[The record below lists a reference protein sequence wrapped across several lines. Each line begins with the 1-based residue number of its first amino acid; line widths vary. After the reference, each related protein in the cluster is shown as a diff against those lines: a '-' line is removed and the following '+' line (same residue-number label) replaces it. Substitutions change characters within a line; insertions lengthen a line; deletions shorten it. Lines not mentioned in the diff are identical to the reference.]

1 MIVALLVT
9 SIVAIL
15 ARLIAVYLLRLRHAS
30 REGGRWVDTQLVKGI
45 VLTARNC
52 LVDESGLSVD
62 GERFTRI
69 ARVAVASRLVP
80 RHTGS
85 RVAVLP

>member
-15 ARLIAVYLLRLRHAS
+15 ARLVTVYLLRLRHTSGVGS
-30 REGGRWVDTQLVKGI
+30 RWIDTQLVKGI
-45 VLTARNC
+45 ALTARNC

-62 GERFTRI
+62 G
-69 ARVAVASRLVP
+69 
-80 RHTGS
+80 
-85 RVAVLP
+85 

>member
-15 ARLIAVYLLRLRHAS
+15 ARLVTIYLLSLWHAS
-30 REGGRWVDTQLVKGI
+30 RVGSRRIDAQLVKGI
-45 VLTARNC
+45 VLAARNC

-69 ARVAVASRLVP
+69 AGIAVAS
-80 RHTGS
+80 
-85 RVAVLP
+85 

>member
-1 MIVALLVT
+1 MVVALLVT

-15 ARLIAVYLLRLRHAS
+15 ARLIPVNLLRLRHTA
-30 REGGRWVDTQLVKGI
+30 REGSRRIDTQLVKGI
-45 VLTARNC
+45 ILTARNC

-69 ARVAVASRLVP
+69 AGIAVAS
-80 RHTGS
+80 
-85 RVAVLP
+85 

>member
-15 ARLIAVYLLRLRHAS
+15 ARLITVYLLRLRHTS
-30 REGGRWVDTQLVKGI
+30 REGSRRIDTQLVKGI
-45 VLTARNC
+45 ILTARNC
-52 LVDESGLSVD
+52 FVDESGLSVD

-69 ARVAVASRLVP
+69 ARIAVAS
-80 RHTGS
+80 
-85 RVAVLP
+85 